1 MSMATVFDEE
11 IKIIRRFLKSR
22 APGIRVYKGRGEARG
37 WIVIK
42 SHRDHAPF
50 DVGEA
55 LALEAIGIYRYT
67 PDNINC
73 VMIRPELIRYYVK
86 RAVSLLGIKMP
97 ALLEKA
103 YAEEDRELRLQV
115 EHRRGMM
122 SGFEFLSDFCL

>member
-1 MSMATVFDEE
+1 MATVYDEE
-11 IKIIRRFLKSR
+11 MKIIRRFLKR
-22 APGIRVYKGRGEARG
+22 CAPGIRVYKGRGEARG
-37 WIVIK
+37 WIIIK
-42 SHRDHAPF
+42 SHRDYAPF

-73 VMIRPELIRYYVK
+73 VMIRPELTRYYAE

-103 YAEEDRELRLQV
+103 YAEEDRELRRQA
-115 EHRRGMM
+115 EHRRAIM
-122 SGFEFLSDFCL
+122 SGIEFLSDFGL